1 MRYGSYEPA
10 EDTFLLSDAVRRYSG
25 KNVLEIGVGSGYVTA
40 ELSKRSYFVVGT
52 DISRR
57 ALRDAKRRLISLKRN
72 NIELICCDGASSF
85 REGCFDL
92 IVFNPPY
99 LPSKKIVDIAVDGG
113 KEGIEVMVK
122 FIAHSLGSISNSGK
136 MVFVSSRISS
146 YDKAIETLKEKGF
159 RIREIGLRKLF
170 FEDIFVMEASK
181 AR

>member
-1 MRYGSYEPA
+1 MRHGSYEPA
-10 EDTFLLSDAVRRYSG
+10 EDTFLLTDAVRRYCG
-25 KNVLEIGVGSGYVTA
+25 KNVLEIGVGSGFVTA
-40 ELSKRSYFVVGT
+40 ELSKRSLFVAGT

-57 ALRDAKRRLISLKRN
+57 ALRDAKERLKSFKCSN
-72 NIELICCDGASSF
+72 VELICCDGASPF

-122 FIAHSLGSISNSGK
+122 FIVHSLRSISNSGK
-136 MVFVSSRISS
+136 MVFVSSIISS
-146 YDKAIETLKEKGF
+146 YDKAIEMLKERGF
-159 RIREIGLRKLF
+159 RVRKIGSRKMF